1 MSTSPIQQRSVL
13 SETKRKLLESYLKG
27 EFAGAA
33 KNVVTCRPKAEIAP
47 LSLAQEQIW
56 LRERTLAGGVFPHNE
71 CFTLKPNKW
80 LDAVILERSF
90 TEIIRRHEIW
100 RTSYGIVND
109 QPVQVVHKAANDFPL
124 QVVDLRAGSEAEQEA
139 ELLKLYSEGIR
150 RPFDLERGPLLR
162 GTLVTRS
169 RDQRI
174 LVFAHLSI
182 VDGVSVYQ
190 ILPTELA
197 YLCDAFSAGKPSP
210 LEDLPIQY
218 ADYASWQ
225 RQWLQ
230 SHDLTEQLIFWRKQ
244 LAGDLPALEWP
255 RARAGSVQTHRGTV
269 KSFALR
275 RTLRNSLKQF
285 SQREGV
291 TLFTTLVASLSTLLY
306 CYTHLL
312 NIIIGTPSLGAR
324 KRSELQ
330 TLLGHF
336 LNPVPLRINL
346 EGDPSFRELLLRTQ
360 EVVGGAVAHD
370 AVPAEVL
377 AQHLGP
383 SRSPTRNPFFN
394 TAISLQPQ
402 TPEGVGWQVT
412 SMDADSGGTI
422 WDLYLAFV
430 ETPDGLVGRAQY
442 SADCFESAAIT
453 RTLDDLQILMES
465 VAANPEQRISCLP
478 SQLPDLVVGS

>member
-1 MSTSPIQQRSVL
+1 MSTSPIQPRSVL
-13 SETKRKLLESYLKG
+13 SETKRKLLESYLRG

-33 KNVVTCRPKAEIAP
+33 KNVVKITCRPKAEIAP

-56 LRERTLAGGVFPHNE
+56 RRERTLAGGVFPHNE

-80 LDAVILERSF
+80 LDAAILERSF

-100 RTSYGIVND
+100 RTSYSIVND
-109 QPVQVVHKAANDFPL
+109 QPVQAVHEAANDFPL
-124 QVVDLRAGSEAEQEA
+124 QVVDLRAVSEAEQEA

-162 GTLVTRS
+162 ATLVTRS

-197 YLCDAFSAGKPSP
+197 SLCDAFSAGKPSP
-210 LEDLPIQY
+210 LEELPIQY
-218 ADYASWQ
+218 ADYAYWQ
-225 RQWLQ
+225 RQWLR
-230 SHDLTEQLIFWRKQ
+230 SHELTEQLIYWRKQ
-244 LAGDLPALEWP
+244 LAGALPALQWP
-255 RARAGSVQTHRGTV
+255 IARPRPVVQTHRGTV
-269 KSFALR
+269 RSFVLR
-275 RTLRNSLKQF
+275 RTLRNALKQF
-285 SQREGV
+285 SQHEGV

-306 CYTHLL
+306 CYTHLVSV
-312 NIIIGTPSLGAR
+312 IIGTPSLGAR
-324 KRSELQ
+324 KRSELH

-336 LNPVPLRINL
+336 LIPVPLRINL

-360 EVVGGAVAHD
+360 EVVGGAVDHD
-370 AVPAEVL
+370 DVPAEVL
-377 AQHLGP
+377 GQHLGL
-383 SRSPTRNPFFN
+383 SRSPTRNPFF
-394 TAISLQPQ
+394 TAAISLQPQ
-402 TPEGVGWQVT
+402 TPEGAGWQVT

-442 SADCFESAAIT
+442 STDLFETAAIT

-465 VAANPEQRISCLP
+465 VAARPEQRISCLP
-478 SQLPDLVVGS
+478 SQLPA